1 MIWWKKLIYPFA
13 WLVVMVIVGILKL
26 FSWLERKF
34 DELLSNWQPIPT
46 RWEIVGVQKNRI
58 FLEEVEDEK
67 LGRANRHKSGW
78 IY

>member
-1 MIWWKKLIYPFA
+1 MVWWKKLIYPFV
-13 WLVVMVIVGILKL
+13 WLAVTVLLYFFRLMG
-26 FSWLERKF
+26 WLER
-34 DELLSNWQPIPT
+34 ELKELPFNWQNIPA

-58 FLEEVEDEK
+58 FLKEVGDEK

>member
-58 FLEEVEDEK
+58 FLKEVGDEK

>member
-58 FLEEVEDEK
+58 FLKEVEDEK

>member
-1 MIWWKKLIYPFA
+1 MPFWKKLIYPFV

-58 FLEEVEDEK
+58 FLKEVEDEK

>member
-1 MIWWKKLIYPFA
+1 MPFWKKLIYPFV
-13 WLVVMVIVGILKL
+13 WLAVAILVYFFRL
-26 FSWLERKF
+26 MGWIER
-34 DELLSNWQPIPT
+34 ELKELPFNWQNIPM

-58 FLEEVEDEK
+58 FLKEVEDEK

>member
-34 DELLSNWQPIPT
+34 DELLSNWQPVPT

-58 FLEEVEDEK
+58 FLKEV
-67 LGRANRHKSGW
+67 
-78 IY
+78 

>member
-34 DELLSNWQPIPT
+34 DEFQRQLVII
-46 RWEIVGVQKNRI
+46 RK
-58 FLEEVEDEK
+58 
-67 LGRANRHKSGW
+67 
-78 IY
+78 

>member
-34 DELLSNWQPIPT
+34 DELLSNWQPIPM

-58 FLEEVEDEK
+58 FLKEVED
-67 LGRANRHKSGW
+67 GW
-78 IY
+78 IETESGN

>member
-1 MIWWKKLIYPFA
+1 MPFWKKLIYPFV
-13 WLVVMVIVGILKL
+13 WLAVTILVSFFRL
-26 FSWLERKF
+26 MGWIER
-34 DELLSNWQPIPT
+34 ELKELPFNWQNVPM

-58 FLEEVEDEK
+58 FLKEVEDEK